1 METKNTRKH
10 GFFIIEKTE
19 KEKEIYKERSGSC
32 S

>member
-1 METKNTRKH
+1 MERNNTSKY

-19 KEKEIYKERSGSC
+19 KEKKIYKERSGSC